1 MAKLPAPEDIQ
12 RARMPAAT
20 PGINVRLPDYEVQ
33 AKATQAYAA
42 ALGGS
47 KDRPGLAQGLNALSV
62 ALEKGQD
69 EVDDYETK
77 KKLLDFQLNAEM
89 ALEER
94 KRNMPI
100 GAQGY
105 AEGWQ
110 NDFKGMA
117 ADFVGKNDA
126 NIPASQRAKVGL
138 ALKRIDTQLAERA
151 TRDQFAE
158 QDRFELDGLNETTN
172 RLRSSVEADPGR
184 LDEMRNEGRS
194 LIELSR
200 LTPAAKHK
208 ALQTYEKEIEK
219 TYFIS
224 RMGRVQTKEDLDA
237 LKDELGPDLPDKR
250 ISVTPKGRSRMSQA
264 NSEVAAQAFQFFLNK
279 GLDANKAAAIAA
291 NMSWEGG
298 GKSDL
303 VNPGDNYKNSPRA
316 PHSAGIAQWNDRLP
330 AAIQFWKSQGIEVP
344 DGDLR
349 DANYVRRMIKAIPLE
364 AQLEWTWHEMNTS
377 ERAALGRIQ
386 ASGDL
391 PGAVAGAIGYHRPA
405 GWSAGNP
412 TAGHGYRDRLSI
424 ASEILNNYGIEGSV
438 PGGAG
443 EGYSGP
449 GSRLSI
455 TERKAYWNQAQTEWQ
470 KQIVGLDKEIGN
482 FEKVAGDGYTLPDGI
497 LGDLQKRVEATGD
510 PTLQSRFRATLG
522 LAAESQRLQ
531 QMPPPLLEQYTQNL
545 RRNASEK
552 GVTPEQEKYIAH
564 AEKISATVRKNTS
577 EDPLSWA
584 QRTGIKLP
592 IVAGQGPDGFSEPL
606 KLEQMNFGAKDI
618 DAVLARRMEQA
629 KIVGSYYGQEPQAFT
644 KIERDALKAT
654 LKQGGDAMLHVMGKI
669 AKSAGEAGLPPEQ
682 VMKEF
687 TKDAPEVAMI
697 GDLVAN
703 NADKNLLNT
712 AAKALA
718 WKTSQKENFKP
729 TIDRA
734 MVKPD
739 IGEYAEALKTQP
751 TKVDAV
757 RDTAALIYE
766 YESRQKGK
774 TEFDHDLYK
783 DIVGRVMGKV
793 TTPDGL
799 SYGGVGKQGSGWFDG
814 KWQTQVLVPPGI
826 RTDMFDDM
834 VGALRTSDFAYI
846 GTPRTK
852 SGNPIPIDKVRGA
865 TWVSVGPGQ
874 YELHLGQTPAGENKI
889 AFDERGK
896 PFVLDVRKMMDPLR
910 RRKPDLFMGYDGVT
924 PGVE

>member
-12 RARMPAAT
+12 RARMPAST
-20 PGINVRLPDYEVQ
+20 PGVSMKAPDYGPMASS
-33 AKATQAYAA
+33 AKAYGEGLANLGKGVS
-42 ALGGS
+42 ALGH
-47 KDRPGLAQGLNALSV
+47 AI
-62 ALEKGQD
+62 EKGQD

-94 KRNMPI
+94 KRNMPV
-100 GAQGY
+100 GADGY
-105 AEGWQ
+105 ADGWQ

-117 ADFVGKNDA
+117 ADFVGKNDE
-126 NIPASQRAKVGL
+126 NIPASQRLKVGL
-138 ALKRIDTQLAERA
+138 ALKRIDAQLSERA
-151 TRDQFAE
+151 QRDQFAE
-158 QDRFELDGLNETTN
+158 QDRAELDGLNETTN
-172 RLRSSVEADPGR
+172 RLRSTVEADPGR
-184 LDEMRNEGRS
+184 LDEARKEGRS

-208 ALQTYEKEIEK
+208 ALQIYDKEVEK

-224 RMGRVQTKEDLDA
+224 KMGRVKSKEDLDA
-237 LKDELGPDLPDKR
+237 LKEELGPDLPDKK
-250 ISVTPKGRSRMSQA
+250 ISVTPRGRSRISQA
-264 NSEVAAQAFQFFLNK
+264 NSEVAGQAFQFFLNK

-291 NMSWEGG
+291 NMAWEGG

-349 DANYVRRMIKAIPLE
+349 DANYVRRMIKAIPLD

-377 ERAALGRIQ
+377 EGAALRRIQ
-386 ASGDL
+386 GSGDL

-412 TAGHGYRDRLSI
+412 TNGHGYRDRLNI
-424 ASEILNNYGIEGSV
+424 ANEILANYGIEGAA
-438 PGGAG
+438 PGDPKIPAY
-443 EGYSGP
+443 EGP
-449 GSRLSI
+449 MSRLTI
-455 TERKAYWNQAQTEWQ
+455 TERKAYWNQAQTEWA
-470 KQIVGLDKEIGN
+470 KQIAGIDREIGN

-592 IVAGQGPDGFSEPL
+592 IVAGQGPDGFTEPVR
-606 KLEQMNFGAKDI
+606 LEQVNFGSKDI
-618 DAVLARRMEQA
+618 DAILARRMEQA
-629 KIVGSYYGQEPQAFT
+629 KIVGSYYAQEPQAFT

-654 LKQGGDAMLHVMGKI
+654 LKQGGDTMLFVMGKI
-669 AKSAGEAGLPPEQ
+669 SAAAGAAGIPPEQ

-703 NADKNLLNT
+703 NADKPLLDT
-712 AAKALA
+712 AAKALSF
-718 WKTSQKENFKP
+718 KVSQGEKFQS
-729 TIDRA
+729 TIDKA

-739 IGEYAEALKTQP
+739 IGEYAEALRTQP

-757 RDTAALIYE
+757 KTTAALIYE
-766 YESRQKGK
+766 YEHRQKGK
-774 TEFDHDLYK
+774 TEFDHELYR

-799 SYGGVGKQGSGWFDG
+799 SYGGVGKQGTGWFDG

-834 VGALRTSDFAYI
+834 VGALRPQDLALT
-846 GTPRTK
+846 GTPRDA
-852 SGNPIPIDKVRGA
+852 SGKPMGIDEVRRA
-865 TWVSVGPGQ
+865 TWVSVGPAQ
-874 YELHLGQTPAGENKI
+874 YILKTGERPDGRMIVAG
-889 AFDERGK
+889 DERGQ
-896 PFVLDVRKMMDPLR
+896 PFVLDARQLMDPLR
-910 RRKPDLFMGYDGVT
+910 RRKPEMFMGYDGIAK
-924 PGVE
+924 GQE